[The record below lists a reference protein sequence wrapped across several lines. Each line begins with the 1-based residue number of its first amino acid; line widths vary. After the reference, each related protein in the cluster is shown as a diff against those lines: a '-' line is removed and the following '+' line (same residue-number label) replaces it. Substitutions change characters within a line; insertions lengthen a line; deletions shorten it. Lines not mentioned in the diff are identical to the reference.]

1 MDIYIARGEER
12 KGPYTAERIWQML
25 ADGKLDGTE
34 LACHEG
40 MDEWVNVRLA
50 ADETH
55 TDCFI
60 GFVFG
65 GVQDGA
71 GE

>member
-1 MDIYIARGEER
+1 MVGVGR
-12 KGPYTAERIWQML
+12 
-25 ADGKLDGTE
+25 
-34 LACHEG
+34 
-40 MDEWVNVRLA
+40 VA